1 MSRSLW
7 RCRCRLLSC
16 RWVQEET
23 LSGLRKGI
31 GLQAGAWSTGRQV
44 QRIAAGLA
52 VSGSAMAA
60 RQHCHHGAQGVALQ
74 LYVATTSN
82 GLEIKSRTASGS
94 GQQDQEQGQ
103 GQAVKEVIGERRQV
117 IKAALRGLV
126 EAARPDLSPAEVDA
140 VVAEVSKRMTMGSKQ
155 CGLAAVL
162 CLAVL
167 LQSSLAPAQLPP
179 PVQLNIWDPQL
190 LVQIRDAMELLTKA
204 SVLEHLM
211 RGPHHRGMR
220 LLPGEVAVF
229 EQPNSTWPVAMLKQ
243 LDEEHLRGN
252 LSDAPR
258 PAA

>member
-31 GLQAGAWSTGRQV
+31 GLQADAWSTGRQV

-52 VSGSAMAA
+52 GSGSAMAA

-74 LYVATTSN
+74 LYVATTSD
-82 GLEIKSRTASGS
+82 GLEIKVTASGS

-103 GQAVKEVIGERRQV
+103 GQAVKEVIAERRQV

-126 EAARPDLSPAEVDA
+126 EAARPDLSPPQVDA
-140 VVAEVSKRMTMGSKQ
+140 VVAEVNKRMTMGSKQ
-155 CGLAAVL
+155 CVVTAVL

-167 LQSSLAPAQLPP
+167 L
-179 PVQLNIWDPQL
+179 
-190 LVQIRDAMELLTKA
+190 
-204 SVLEHLM
+204 
-211 RGPHHRGMR
+211 
-220 LLPGEVAVF
+220 
-229 EQPNSTWPVAMLKQ
+229 
-243 LDEEHLRGN
+243 
-252 LSDAPR
+252 
-258 PAA
+258 